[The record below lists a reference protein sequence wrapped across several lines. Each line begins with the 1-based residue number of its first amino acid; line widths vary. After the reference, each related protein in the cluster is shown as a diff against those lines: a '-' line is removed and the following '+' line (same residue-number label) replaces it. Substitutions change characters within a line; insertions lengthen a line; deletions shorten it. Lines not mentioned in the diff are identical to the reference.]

1 MKLIAA
7 NKLIFIIIVL
17 TLFSNGLFADI
28 IHLKSGASISG
39 KILYSDNDKTIV
51 DLGADILK
59 ISSTDIHKIIREDTD
74 YDTVSF
80 DSESLYYCRETGISS
95 IVEASRKYADA
106 IVIVRSPGGM
116 GSGFFINA
124 RGYLLT
130 NFHVIEGQKNI
141 SVTRFLK
148 KKDIL
153 ERVVYSKIK
162 IIGIDSFNDLALL
175 KIDETIGDTITHT
188 VFKEADSV
196 KYGEKIFVIGNPLG
210 LERSVAEGIIS
221 QTSRNF
227 GGKIYLQIDAP
238 VNPGNSGG
246 PLFNESGQVIG
257 VVNMGIIYMQGLNF
271 AIPASQ
277 VKFMLDNIETFSY
290 NQANSE
296 SGFLYPEPPRKN
308 KIEVKND

>member
-1 MKLIAA
+1 M
-7 NKLIFIIIVL
+7 
-17 TLFSNGLFADI
+17 
-28 IHLKSGASISG
+28 KSGASISG